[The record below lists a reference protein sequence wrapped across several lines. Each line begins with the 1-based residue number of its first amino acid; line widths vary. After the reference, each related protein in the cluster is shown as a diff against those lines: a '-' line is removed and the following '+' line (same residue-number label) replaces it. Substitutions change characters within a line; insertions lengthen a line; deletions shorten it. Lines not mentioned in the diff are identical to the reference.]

1 MSIDNNSKKIDL
13 NYIDFNL
20 PIFYIQDKYTLNDNV
35 KNDLE
40 ISNTY
45 DHLLYRKL
53 FSNTHLDNNIF
64 YKDLLDKYSTY
75 YTNNSFFLNDMK
87 YFIKNYTDSTNEYD
101 INNIQNVYKDINE
114 INSITDKDKNFVN
127 TYQYLEIFPI
137 FEFLNRNSL
146 FLQCLSL
153 YNIFNPLITIV
164 IPIILLFI
172 PFFII
177 LLKGHYITIANYVEI
192 LLTIM
197 KNHPLGN
204 AIKDFTNVGWDRKF
218 FLTFSLVF
226 YFFNIYQN
234 IISCI
239 KFYKNFNKINNYL
252 HTFKNFCKYYI
263 QLIDNVNS
271 YCKSSLQGF
280 IDKNNEIKNYLT
292 LFYNNLTGIKFSNF
306 NIFELHTMGHKMKY
320 FYELFKSQ
328 EYISS
333 IKYCL
338 YLHSFKDSILC
349 IQKNI
354 NDKKINLCK
363 IVNNKETKIY
373 NSYYC
378 CIDSNYI
385 ANNIDL
391 KNNIIITGPN
401 ASGKTT
407 ILKSTLFN
415 IILSQQ
421 FCCGFY
427 KKAEI
432 NPYNYIHSYINI
444 PDTSQRDSLFQSEVR
459 RCKYILDSIE
469 SNEGRHFCIFDELY
483 SGTNPTEAI
492 SCAYSYLKYLT
503 NYKKCNFMLTTHFT
517 TLCEKLNSH
526 KNIINNKMNIIDNKF
541 TYKLSNGISYYKGGI
556 NVLKELNYP
565 DNVIKDAENII
576 QKINI

>member
-1 MSIDNNSKKIDL
+1 MSIDNNSKNIHL

-53 FSNTHLDNNIF
+53 FNNTDLDNNIF
-64 YKDLLDKYSTY
+64 YKDLLDKYSIY
-75 YTNNSFFLNDMK
+75 YTNNSAFLNDMK

-263 QLIDNVNS
+263 QLI
-271 YCKSSLQGF
+271 
-280 IDKNNEIKNYLT
+280 
-292 LFYNNLTGIKFSNF
+292 
-306 NIFELHTMGHKMKY
+306 M
-320 FYELFKSQ
+320 
-328 EYISS
+328 
-333 IKYCL
+333 
-338 YLHSFKDSILC
+338 
-349 IQKNI
+349 
-354 NDKKINLCK
+354 
-363 IVNNKETKIY
+363 
-373 NSYYC
+373 
-378 CIDSNYI
+378 
-385 ANNIDL
+385 
-391 KNNIIITGPN
+391 
-401 ASGKTT
+401 
-407 ILKSTLFN
+407 
-415 IILSQQ
+415 
-421 FCCGFY
+421 
-427 KKAEI
+427 
-432 NPYNYIHSYINI
+432 
-444 PDTSQRDSLFQSEVR
+444 
-459 RCKYILDSIE
+459 
-469 SNEGRHFCIFDELY
+469 
-483 SGTNPTEAI
+483 
-492 SCAYSYLKYLT
+492 
-503 NYKKCNFMLTTHFT
+503 
-517 TLCEKLNSH
+517 
-526 KNIINNKMNIIDNKF
+526 
-541 TYKLSNGISYYKGGI
+541 
-556 NVLKELNYP
+556 
-565 DNVIKDAENII
+565 
-576 QKINI
+576 